1 MNYIDLIIA
10 LFLAWFA
17 YKGFTKGLIIELAS
31 LAALI
36 LGIYAALYFS
46 DVTADFLVTYFKAG
60 KKHLSLVA
68 FVLTFILVVIGVVT
82 LGRILEKFIDILL
95 LGFLNK
101 LTGAVFGILKGM
113 LILSLLLM
121 LLAYMG
127 VGNLLNE
134 KTRESSLF
142 YEPVESVAPLL
153 YQQLDFLHDVEFELP
168 EIKQVSQ

>member
-31 LAALI
+31 LAALV

-46 DVTADFLVTYFKAG
+46 DITADFLVTYLKVG
-60 KKHLSLVA
+60 KKYLSLIA

-101 LTGAVFGILKGM
+101 LAGAVFGVLKGM

-121 LLAYMG
+121 LMNYIGA
-127 VGNLLNE
+127 GNLLDK

-142 YEPVESVAPLL
+142 YETVESVAPML
-153 YQQLDFLHDVEFELP
+153 YQQLDFLKDIEFELP
-168 EIKQVSQ
+168 EIA

>member
-31 LAALI
+31 LVALI

-46 DVTADFLVTYFKAG
+46 DVTADFLVAYFKMG
-60 KKHLSLVA
+60 KKYLSLIA
-68 FVLTFILVVIGVVT
+68 FVLTFILVVIAVIT

-101 LTGAVFGILKGM
+101 LAGAVFGILKGM

-121 LLAYMG
+121 LLTYMG
-127 VGNLLNE
+127 GGNILGE

-142 YEPVESVAPLL
+142 YGTVKGVAPLL
-153 YQQLDFLHDVEFELP
+153 FQQLDFLKDVEFELP
-168 EIKQVSQ
+168 QLA